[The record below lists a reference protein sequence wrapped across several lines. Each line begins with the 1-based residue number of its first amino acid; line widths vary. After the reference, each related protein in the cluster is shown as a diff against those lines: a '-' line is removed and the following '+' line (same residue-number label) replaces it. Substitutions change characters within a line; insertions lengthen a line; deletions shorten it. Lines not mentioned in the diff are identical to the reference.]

1 MTKKKSIDKT
11 QTKEY
16 IKICPNCGSTNV
28 SSESYNIGIRDVCK
42 DCRYGSIQESLFIND
57 LIYFPEILESD
68 IEEFRKEVIQKRKKV
83 KKLSD

>member
-1 MTKKKSIDKT
+1 MKKKKSIDKA

-68 IEEFRKEVIQKRKKV
+68 IEEFKKGIIKKKEKDK
-83 KKLSD
+83 D